1 MPTDTPL
8 RYASEAA
15 IGPRVCGVAGREDS
29 NGKRGAG
36 VERRNGFGTRE
47 KLCRVKPHER
57 HRHAT
62 RPEGSG
68 RA

>member
-47 KLCRVKPHER
+47 KLCRVTTP
-57 HRHAT
+57 
-62 RPEGSG
+62 
-68 RA
+68 